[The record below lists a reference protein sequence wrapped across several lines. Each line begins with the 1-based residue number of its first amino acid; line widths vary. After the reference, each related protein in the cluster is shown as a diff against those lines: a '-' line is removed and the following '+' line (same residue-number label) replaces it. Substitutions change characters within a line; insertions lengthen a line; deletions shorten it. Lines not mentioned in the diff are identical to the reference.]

1 MNERNSM
8 QTTIQNYIKQVE
20 EKRNITVI
28 LACETGSRAWGFPS
42 PDSDYDVRVVYK
54 HDIDWYLTI
63 MDKKDGFDTMFEDRE
78 IDISGWELR
87 KSLRLLYKSNAAM
100 LERIQSPI
108 IYQQDN
114 AFVTGIREIAPVCYS
129 KIATMYHYLGMANK
143 CIADVDANAD
153 YKLKRFFY
161 ALRASTACR
170 WILDNDDMPPIHFP
184 TMLAGLDVKTSIAE
198 RIAELIAIKAEKS
211 EGYFHTGEA
220 EIIAFMQ
227 QSLQLAGDN
236 ASQLSGSKKG
246 KDALNALF
254 QAQVK
259 NN

>member
-1 MNERNSM
+1 MKEI
-8 QTTIQNYIKQVE
+8 IQKYIKQVE
-20 EKRNITVI
+20 DKRNIRVL

-54 HDIDWYLTI
+54 HDLDWYLTI

-108 IYQQDN
+108 IYQQDD
-114 AFVTGIREIAPVCYS
+114 AFVTGIREIAPECYS
-129 KIATMYHYLGMANK
+129 KIATMYHYLGLANK
-143 CIADVDANAD
+143 CIADVDASSD

-170 WILDNDDMPPIHFP
+170 WILERDEMPPIHFP
-184 TMLAGLDVKTSIAE
+184 TMLAGLDVESSVSE
-198 RIAELIAIKAEKS
+198 RINELITLKADKS

-220 EIIAFMQ
+220 EIITFMQ
-227 QSLQLAGDN
+227 QNLERAGEKAN
-236 ASQLSGSKKG
+236 QLSGSKRG

-254 QAQVK
+254 QTQVK
-259 NN
+259 ASL